1 MLLCFNAWF
10 CFLLLFF
17 SFFALLVCH
26 GCSVRIKPMS
36 WCICFIIDR
45 KIQCTFICIIEM
57 VTRLFLFCFFGKTFN
72 RQSFSF
78 WNVFLFFSVVYCI
91 LHHLH
96 FRLTLY
102 FLFHYYIVFDMLYF
116 PTLCWSKA
124 FCCFKCCCCCCFFFA
139 PRLLNK
145 PDT

>member
-1 MLLCFNAWF
+1 MFWRCCFVSMLDFVF
-10 CFLLLFF
+10 CYYFSLFF
-17 SFFALLVCH
+17 CTSCLPWMQCENKTDELMYLFYNRPQNPMYIHLYYRNGNKIVFA
-26 GCSVRIKPMS
+26 
-36 WCICFIIDR
+36 F
-45 KIQCTFICIIEM
+45 
-57 VTRLFLFCFFGKTFN
+57 FFGKTFN

-124 FCCFKCCCCCCFFFA
+124 FCCFKCCCCCCFF
-139 PRLLNK
+139 LLLVC
-145 PDT
+145 